1 MNCVGGVVPPPVF
14 NSKTNIIA
22 MEKSPNLRQ
31 IPSKLAWDLSGQ
43 RWIGLPKGKG
53 VMINRLFQGQNCPKP
68 FSLPPVG
75 LAALPLPCHFFH
87 PPNSGNNPP
96 KHHKGRGG
104 SIIIFGGAKGARN
117 PVGRVVPSLS
127 LHHFSWRISN
137 RK

>member
-43 RWIGLPKGKG
+43 RWLGLPKGKG

-87 PPNSGNNPP
+87 QQTLETTLQNIIKVEVDGSSSLEAR
-96 KHHKGRGG
+96 RGQG
-104 SIIIFGGAKGARN
+104 ILWEGWF
-117 PVGRVVPSLS
+117 PLS